1 RITRDKIS
9 NQQLPPKTIL
19 DTLENYSELDG
30 SEYKDRLIS
39 VTQHNNLRQYDSIK
53 YC

>member
-1 RITRDKIS
+1 
-9 NQQLPPKTIL
+9 
-19 DTLENYSELDG
+19 SELDG

-39 VTQHNNLRQYDSIK
+39 VTQPNNLRQYDSIK